1 MKCFALQQNRID
13 FFRFDMHNLENGEE
27 YTDIFVGTSHG
38 KAAIAP
44 EVVDQYTGGNSINMC
59 LGGEYLSDS
68 YFIVKEAIRVGHPKR
83 VVYELDPGYWV
94 AEKSKGAEYREM
106 YDEFP
111 KSLVKAEY
119 YHQLLWGQDWRM
131 TIFPWYLCRTG
142 LKNPFERI
150 KTKLGEAYKN
160 FDDSFW
166 NSDVQNYGG
175 KGHVSIHR
183 TDAVKTEDNLK
194 LWDKQEILP
203 EVKGIF

>member
-1 MKCFALQQNRID
+1 MEKLQLRQ
-13 FFRFDMHNLENGEE
+13 
-27 YTDIFVGTSHG
+27 
-38 KAAIAP
+38 

-94 AEKSKGAEYREM
+94 AEKARVQNIEKCM
-106 YDEFP
+106 MKFP

-160 FDDSFW
+160 FDRFFL
-166 NSDVQNYGG
+166 
-175 KGHVSIHR
+175 
-183 TDAVKTEDNLK
+183 E
-194 LWDKQEILP
+194 
-203 EVKGIF
+203 

>member
-1 MKCFALQQNRID
+1 M
-13 FFRFDMHNLENGEE
+13 
-27 YTDIFVGTSHG
+27 
-38 KAAIAP
+38 
-44 EVVDQYTGGNSINMC
+44 
-59 LGGEYLSDS
+59 GGEYLSDS

-150 KTKLGEAYKN
+150 RTKLGEAYKN

-194 LWDKQEILP
+194 LWDRQEILP
-203 EVKGIF
+203 EVKEYF